1 MGLLDSFSQDN
12 HKQVSDGHKGNI
24 TFDLLAAAA
33 AYEGAKAYENHC
45 EANGKPDSHAKAK
58 EIIAAGAGAFITHMV
73 STKGLDFIDQQKAK
87 HEASKRV
94 EEVIVVEN

>member
-1 MGLLDSFSQDN
+1 MGLLDAFSQDS
-12 HKQVSDGHKGNI
+12 HQQVTDGHKGNI

-33 AYEGAKAYENHC
+33 AYEGAKVYEKHC
-45 EANGKPDSHAKAK
+45 EANGKPDNHAKAK
-58 EIIAAGAGAFITHMV
+58 EIAAAGAAAFITHMV

-87 HEASKRV
+87 HAASKQV